1 MFFIRIL
8 LNLLALVNINAEKF
22 CINCKHFKPAFLSD
36 NQFGKCSVFPR
47 EMDNKI
53 DYLVSGKPK
62 LEYIYCSTV
71 RGDEDKCGPTGKYF
85 EKKTNFFRKITCL
98 KQTQIQI

>member
-1 MFFIRIL
+1 MFFLRIL
-8 LNLLALVNINAEKF
+8 LNLLALVNINAENF
-22 CINCKHFKPAFLSD
+22 CINCKHFKGYPL
-36 NQFGKCSVFPR
+36 NNEFGKCSVFPR
-47 EMDNKI
+47 EMSNKI

-62 LEYIYCSTV
+62 LEYSYCSTV

-98 KQTQIQI
+98 KE

>member
-1 MFFIRIL
+1 MKNFIQFIYFL
-8 LNLLALVNINAEKF
+8 LSFSNAEKI

-53 DYLVSGKPK
+53 DYLVSGKPT
-62 LEYIYCSTV
+62 LEYSYCSTA
-71 RGDEDKCGPTGKYF
+71 RRDEDKCGPSGKYF
-85 EKKTNFFRKITCL
+85 EKKTNLFRKITCL
-98 KQTQIQI
+98 KE